1 MFCHRPQIVLS
12 YSQRTSW
19 FFAII
24 FGDYARSISHM
35 RGSNEREMLSVFTY
49 GNYKKRGKCP
59 MKKLFDV
66 KGIPRDTLDICGM
79 ENAADRTRMSAS
91 GTDCCSCCAG
101 GCG

>member
-24 FGDYARSISHM
+24 FGDYARSISPM
-35 RGSNEREMLSVFTY
+35 RGSNGREMFSVFTY

-79 ENAADRTRMSAS
+79 KNADGTRMGAS
-91 GTDCCSCCAG
+91 GADCCSCCAG